1 MLNMSNSFPVLESRR
16 LLLRQIIDTDLEAIY
31 KGLSHPE
38 IIQYYGVQFSNLEAT
53 KEQMNWYSNLEN
65 TRTGIWWAICSKK
78 ENHFLGAA
86 GLNNIKDTKA
96 EIGFWL
102 YPEHWRQGIMKEAVT
117 LILDYAF
124 HMMRLEII
132 EGYVETENSICKQ
145 ALQKMGFQL
154 HETLLD
160 CEIKNGKTISLG
172 VFLKEFNKD

>member
-96 EIGFWL
+96 
-102 YPEHWRQGIMKEAVT
+102 
-117 LILDYAF
+117 
-124 HMMRLEII
+124 
-132 EGYVETENSICKQ
+132 
-145 ALQKMGFQL
+145 
-154 HETLLD
+154 
-160 CEIKNGKTISLG
+160 
-172 VFLKEFNKD
+172 